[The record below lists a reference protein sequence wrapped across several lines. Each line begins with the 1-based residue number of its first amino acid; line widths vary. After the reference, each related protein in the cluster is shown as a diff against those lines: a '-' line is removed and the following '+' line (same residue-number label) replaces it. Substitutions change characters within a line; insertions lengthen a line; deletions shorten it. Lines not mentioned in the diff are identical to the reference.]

1 MAIEQWIVDG
11 PRVIDVQT
19 VRSVRARLAGGAISV
34 LAHDEPSTR
43 IEVSAITG
51 RDLKIAIDGDQL
63 LIDHPQLSWTDV
75 QTSAKTIWNQP
86 TVVVSVLV
94 PAGVDV
100 DILGV
105 SSEVLVAGI
114 DGRIDVNTVGGEQ
127 FLDATQGE
135 LHLNSIGG
143 EISVRG
149 HAGKAVV
156 KTASGDVTATGPIVS
171 FDGSTV
177 SGATIVDVTSGSP
190 TLVANRSV
198 SGATTVRLPS
208 GTHPSYQ
215 VSTVGS
221 SVQLD
226 GLHLE
231 PLRGTTYRSEP
242 VEGEVTD
249 VRISTVTGRVSVM
262 LSARTPRAGD
272 TPADFDERIDA
283 RIAPATEDD
292 HASTPA
298 AGTAKPDTA
307 GADAEPGGNIEVD
320 ASADADTDTA
330 SDATKPGGTA

>member
-34 LAHDEPSTR
+34 LAHNEPSTR
-43 IEVSAITG
+43 IEVSGLTG

-86 TVVVSVLV
+86 TAVISVLV
-94 PAGVDV
+94 PTGVDV
-100 DILGV
+100 DVLGV

-114 DGRIDVNTVGGEQ
+114 NGRIDINTVGGEQ
-127 FLDATQGE
+127 FLDATRGE

-156 KTASGDVTATGPIVS
+156 KTASGDVTATGPLVS

-190 TLVANRSV
+190 SLIANKSV
-198 SGATTVRLPS
+198 SGATTVRLP
-208 GTHPSYQ
+208 GDTNPSYQ

-242 VEGEVTD
+242 REGEVTD

-262 LSARTPRAGD
+262 LSARTPRAGEA
-272 TPADFDERIDA
+272 PADFDDRIDS
-283 RIAPATEDD
+283 RLVTCPVPDV
-292 HASTPA
+292 
-298 AGTAKPDTA
+298 DTA
-307 GADAEPGGNIEVD
+307 TAESGLNHSTSGADSEPGGSIEVD
-320 ASADADTDTA
+320 ASSETESDT
-330 SDATKPGGTA
+330 TKPGGTE